1 MRFRVA
7 DAGALVALV
16 RRQQAG
22 LSISGVGDQ
31 RPVQMFDGKARPLRP
46 FRQDLAASR
55 TLARSERC
63 RRVRVAHA
71 GAMATLVRR
80 KGSAAAPDGCS
91 VAVGV
96 VRNPCGP
103 EPSNRGRSTTCVA
116 RSERCRRFRVA
127 DAGMLRVLVR
137 CKGSAATANSC
148 LTAAG
153 RGGIGCPSIRAGC
166 GRPRQPTPRLSAI

>member
-31 RPVQMFDGKARPLRP
+31 RPVLVVQMFDGKARPLRP

-80 KGSAAAPDGCS
+80 RGSAAAP
-91 VAVGV
+91 
-96 VRNPCGP
+96 
-103 EPSNRGRSTTCVA
+103 
-116 RSERCRRFRVA
+116 RR
-127 DAGMLRVLVR
+127 LL
-137 CKGSAATANSC
+137 
-148 LTAAG
+148 
-153 RGGIGCPSIRAGC
+153 GGGG
-166 GRPRQPTPRLSAI
+166 GRP